1 VPVKIPP
8 KIIHIFGNPLLDF
21 DNLPIKMAPKLKKV
35 FPKINFIITD
45 PNENLKPDA
54 NGELFII
61 DTVDGLTNVKVFD
74 SLKEFQSD
82 KLYSMHDFDLGF
94 NLKLFEKLGMLKKVK
109 IIGVPMKN
117 ISEKYIFLK
126 LKAIINLCVLTKE

>member
-1 VPVKIPP
+1 VSAKTSQ
-8 KIIHIFGNPLLDF
+8 KIIYIFGNPLLDF
-21 DNLPIKMAPKLKKV
+21 DNLPIKMAPKLKKA
-35 FPKINFIITD
+35 FPKIDFIISD
-45 PNENLKPDA
+45 PNENLKPNA

-61 DTVDGLTNVKVFD
+61 DTVEGLTDVRLFNN
-74 SLKEFQSD
+74 LKEFQSD

-117 ISEKYIFLK
+117 ISEDDIFLK
-126 LKAIINLCVLTKE
+126 LRSMINLYF

>member
-1 VPVKIPP
+1 VPAKTPP

-21 DNLPIKMAPKLKKV
+21 DNLPIKMAPKLKKA

-54 NGELFII
+54 KGELFII
-61 DTVDGLTNVKVFD
+61 DTVEGLIDVRIFD

-109 IIGVPMKN
+109 IIGVPQQKN
-117 ISEKYIFLK
+117 NQRQIFKKLTAILK
-126 LKAIINLCVLTKE
+126 LF